1 MLVMLLKK
9 INDNWKINNVND
21 FKKRL
26 HTQYSFKE
34 IKKYLKNENLF
45 LTIICNML
53 NIHVEDFFEDNSE
66 LKDDILSYSKI
77 RPNVPLIV
85 HGHCVKIC

>member
-1 MLVMLLKK
+1 
-9 INDNWKINNVND
+9 
-21 FKKRL
+21 
-26 HTQYSFKE
+26 
-34 IKKYLKNENLF
+34 
-45 LTIICNML
+45 ML